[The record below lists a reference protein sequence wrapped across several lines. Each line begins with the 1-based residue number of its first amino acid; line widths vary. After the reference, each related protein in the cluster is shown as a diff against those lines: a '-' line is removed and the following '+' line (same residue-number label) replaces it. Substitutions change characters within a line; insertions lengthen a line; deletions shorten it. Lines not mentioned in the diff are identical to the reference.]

1 MKNIF
6 ILAIVFISFST
17 AIFFL
22 IKIICRLNKEK
33 KELTEDL
40 ETMSENLK
48 YMYEHAEKIS
58 DIKKD
63 RNRINGGIND
73 AETDEEIIDVIN
85 SIVTVNN
92 SRVRNDKS

>member
-1 MKNIF
+1 MNIF

-17 AIFFL
+17 VIFFL

-33 KELTEDL
+33 KELTANL

-85 SIVTVNN
+85 SIVAVNN
-92 SRVRNDKS
+92 SRMRNNKS